1 MLEGLVQQLVA
12 ELGMEK
18 PVAVEPGHYQ
28 MEFSPQVDV
37 DIFQKNETLLLQGK
51 IHEVDLRTKPSLV
64 ERLMQANLF
73 GSGTRGGTIG
83 WEPVKNRLTLSLE
96 LSYNCPYKLFTERLE
111 DFVSVIVFW
120 RTEVTQI

>member
-1 MLEGLVQQLVA
+1 MLEGMVQQLA
-12 ELGMEK
+12 EELGMEN

-28 MEFSPQVDV
+28 MEFSPQVNV
-37 DIFQKNETLLLQGK
+37 NIFQQKETLLLKGE

-96 LSYNCPYKLFTERLE
+96 LSYNCPYKLFTEKLE